1 MSITIFDDTYISKRL
16 SDYQKTRNQRDV
28 HSSEEHKNSYEIGLD
43 NGFYDGYLQCLK
55 DLGIR
60 QDEQLFRYFN

>member
-1 MSITIFDDTYISKRL
+1 MSITIFDDTHISKRL

-43 NGFYDGYLQCLK
+43 IMAFMMV
-55 DLGIR
+55 I
-60 QDEQLFRYFN
+60 FNA

>member
-1 MSITIFDDTYISKRL
+1 MSITIFDDAHINKRL
-16 SDYQKTRNQRDV
+16 SDYQKTRNQRDIR
-28 HSSEEHKNSYEIGLD
+28 SSEGYKNGYETGLD

-60 QDEQLFRYFN
+60 QDEQIFRYFN

>member
-1 MSITIFDDTYISKRL
+1 MSITIFDDTHISKRL

-43 NGFYDGYLQCLK
+43 NGFYDV
-55 DLGIR
+55 I
-60 QDEQLFRYFN
+60 FNA

>member
-1 MSITIFDDTYISKRL
+1 MSITIFDDAHINKRL
-16 SDYQKTRNQRDV
+16 SDYQKIRNQKNI
-28 HSSEEHKNSYEIGLD
+28 HSSEGHKNGYETGLD

-60 QDEQLFRYFN
+60 QDE